1 MFFSRFFFPTPKF
14 LFFLFRKGKLLF
26 LFLIYFNLKKSV
38 IFGMYFQQSPPLP
51 LKKRPKYT
59 CQKNKRL
66 FPLKATKL
74 HLQKYL
80 FLLQELKTCRHYF
93 FFSHIK
99 PCLSIF
105 SFFYVLGSFLCNF
118 RIPIGLY
125 LRSNMKDIF
134 FYHPF
139 GGLSLIK
146 REL

>member
-1 MFFSRFFFPTPKF
+1 M
-14 LFFLFRKGKLLF
+14 
-26 LFLIYFNLKKSV
+26 
-38 IFGMYFQQSPPLP
+38 
-51 LKKRPKYT
+51 
-59 CQKNKRL
+59 

-146 REL
+146 RELWKEKNSIVGVKPFGWKMATNLALLSARWKVLGSWWKVKSVMLRHPIFPFW